1 MHVIHFAD
9 THLGFAE
16 SSRVS
21 PGSGVNLREKDAYD
35 AFNSV
40 IEEAVRRRPQLV
52 VHAGDLFHS
61 PRPSNRAIITAMAGF
76 KRLSE
81 AGIPVVLTAGNHS
94 VPRMTTTASIFEAL
108 SLVPGVKAAYQQ
120 RYEVFDVG
128 DAAIHCVP
136 HAPTDEALSE
146 ALSQVRARENKRFNV
161 LVTHGAVRGTVEDL
175 SLGEFN
181 EVAIS
186 RDTMARFSGFDYVAL
201 GHYHKHAQVA
211 PNAWYSGSTERFS
224 VKEAG
229 YPKGFVEVTLAS
241 SGTVVR
247 FQPLSVREIS
257 VAPEIDCRKR
267 RPDEVISRVEQVLG
281 KLAPARGHIVLLKL
295 RDIDPA
301 TWSEVQRERRRIDRE
316 LLPECFELRWERTF
330 AQSVRGQ
337 GAAGPGIGSLQAE
350 FTAFMRTASVGEL
363 DREHLRRLGERFLS
377 EAQDQEVAE

>member
-1 MHVIHFAD
+1 LHIIHFAD

-35 AFNSV
+35 AFNTV
-40 IEEAVRRRPQLV
+40 IEEAVRRRPHLV

-61 PRPSNRAIITAMAGF
+61 PRPSNRAIVTAMSGF
-76 KRLSE
+76 TRLSQ

-94 VPRMTTTASIFEAL
+94 VPRMTATASIFEAL
-108 SLVPGVKAAYQQ
+108 SLLPGVKAAYQK

-136 HAPTDEALSE
+136 HAPTEEALSE
-146 ALSQVRARENKRFNV
+146 ALSQVRAREDKRYNV
-161 LVTHGAVRGTVEDL
+161 LVTHGAVRGTVEDM

-186 RDTMARFSGFDYVAL
+186 HDTLAQLSGFDYVAL

-229 YPKGFVEVTLAS
+229 YPKGFVAVTLS
-241 SGTVVR
+241 STRTVVR
-247 FQPLSVREIS
+247 FQPISVREIT
-257 VAPEIDCRKR
+257 VAPEIDCHKR

-281 KLAPARGHIVLLKL
+281 KLAPARGHIVILKL
-295 RDIDPA
+295 RDIEPA

-316 LLPECFELRWERTF
+316 LIPQCLELRWERTF
-330 AQSVRGQ
+330 AESVRGW
-337 GAAGPGIGSLQAE
+337 GAAGPSIGSLQAE
-350 FTAFMRTASVGEL
+350 FTAFMSTAPVEDL

-377 EAQDQEVAE
+377 DAQDREVAE